1 MKVSEL
7 LDTLQSEHKFH
18 HKYNYAVKVVVDK
31 VGVFDIKDIDISIDS
46 DYNEVYINAVEENK
60 GNE

>member
-7 LDTLQSEHKFH
+7 LDTIYDEILQAERN
-18 HKYNYAVKVVVDK
+18 NYAVKVVIDK

-46 DYNEVYINAVEENK
+46 DYNEVYINAVEEK

>member
-1 MKVSEL
+1 MKVNEL
-7 LDTLQSEHKFH
+7 LETLQREHKFH
-18 HKYNYAVKVVVDK
+18 HKYNYVVKVVIDK

-46 DYNEVYINAVEENK
+46 DYNEVYINAVEEK